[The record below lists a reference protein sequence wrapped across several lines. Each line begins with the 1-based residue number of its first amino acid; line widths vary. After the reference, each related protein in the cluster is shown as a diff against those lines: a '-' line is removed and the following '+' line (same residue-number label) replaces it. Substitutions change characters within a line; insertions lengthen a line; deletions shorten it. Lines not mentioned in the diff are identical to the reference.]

1 MFLLHIALRFLLAP
15 RICLIYCCKYTVAY
29 YFHYHLPLHY
39 SFQSLFKFPR
49 IHSFLLHCLKS
60 DLTFQG
66 WGVDKFKIL
75 DNGKVS
81 FSNPARQNLFT
92 FQDCIENANK
102 VDAAKRAM
110 E

>member
-1 MFLLHIALRFLLAP
+1 M
-15 RICLIYCCKYTVAY
+15 V
-29 YFHYHLPLHY
+29 LPVG
-39 SFQSLFKFPR
+39 F
-49 IHSFLLHCLKS
+49 
-60 DLTFQG
+60 LTFQG

-110 E
+110 ESIDPNVVCPSVPPPPYCPSPC